1 MGRWKIDILG
11 TKGYIELRKYVDL
24 VGREGTDHVFLVNNK
39 KYEYKNSSKEPLT
52 YFERLM
58 ADVVNRTS
66 TAMDQSHCLK
76 VMELAIKAQKN
87 AIRLGNIK

>member
-1 MGRWKIDILG
+1 MVLEGESLQIGL
-11 TKGYIELRKYVDL
+11 ELINIYVPNGNPVDT
-24 VGREGTDHVFLVNNK
+24 E
-39 KYEYKNSSKEPLT
+39 KYEYKNASKEPLT

-58 ADVVNRTS
+58 GDVVNRTS